1 MRYYIVLFLK
11 GMAMGVANIIPG
23 VSGGTIALI
32 TNIYEELINSLKNFN
47 LKALNLLFSLHFKKF
62 AEYTNVYFLLS
73 VFSGVLIIML
83 SIASLLEYLFDHH
96 RYLVWAFFF
105 GLILASVYFVGK
117 KVDNWNKK
125 SYSSLI
131 IGALIAISLSFI
143 NQGSENSNL
152 LYVFLC
158 GIIGISGM
166 MLPGLSG
173 SFILI
178 LMGNYELLM
187 VQSLTP
193 SGFNLTL
200 LLVFGLG
207 SIFGLLSFSH
217 FLSWIL
223 RKFKDITLA
232 LLTGFI
238 LGSLSITWP
247 WQKPIEW
254 LQDKNGK
261 FILKEGEKII
271 IKWEKEVPNFNT
283 ESIFAIL
290 IIALGFLIVYFLEN
304 SSKNSK

>member
-1 MRYYIVLFLK
+1 
-11 GMAMGVANIIPG
+11 
-23 VSGGTIALI
+23 
-32 TNIYEELINSLKNFN
+32 
-47 LKALNLLFSLHFKKF
+47 
-62 AEYTNVYFLLS
+62 
-73 VFSGVLIIML
+73 
-83 SIASLLEYLFDHH
+83 
-96 RYLVWAFFF
+96 
-105 GLILASVYFVGK
+105 
-117 KVDNWNKK
+117 
-125 SYSSLI
+125 
-131 IGALIAISLSFI
+131 
-143 NQGSENSNL
+143 
-152 LYVFLC
+152 
-158 GIIGISGM
+158 
-166 MLPGLSG
+166 
-173 SFILI
+173 
-178 LMGNYELLM
+178 M

-271 IKWEKEVPNFNT
+271 IKWEKEVPDFNT